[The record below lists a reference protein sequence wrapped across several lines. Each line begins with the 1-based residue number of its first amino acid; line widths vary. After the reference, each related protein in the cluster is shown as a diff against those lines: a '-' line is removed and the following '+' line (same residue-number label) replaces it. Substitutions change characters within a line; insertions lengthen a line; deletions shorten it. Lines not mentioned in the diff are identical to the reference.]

1 MKKSLFIIAAIALV
15 FSFTSCNKTSSYGG
29 KYTGTYT
36 FFKQNGSI
44 STPDSVKK
52 GKTVPVTQLTDA
64 NVQLYYILSLTKVAD
79 GRYESSETQSELI
92 KQLMQVVGIGEN
104 ASEAITNVKVK
115 ADFTQKD
122 HLTYVMTY
130 DVQLLGVA
138 TVEVRILQ
146 FDGDKQS
153 N

>member
-15 FSFTSCNKTSSYGG
+15 FSFTSCNKNSSYGG

-52 GKTVPVTQLTDA
+52 GKTVPVSQLTDA
-64 NVQLYYILSLTKVAD
+64 SIQLYYILSLSKVSD
-79 GRYESSETQSELI
+79 GVFQSSEMQADLM
-92 KQLMQVVGIGEN
+92 KQLLQTIGVGQN
-104 ASEAITNVKVK
+104 ASEAITNVKIK

>member
-1 MKKSLFIIAAIALV
+1 MKKSLLIIAAIALA
-15 FSFTSCNKTSSYGG
+15 FAFTSCDKTNSYSG

-64 NVQLYYILSLTKVAD
+64 SVQLYYILQLSKISD
-79 GRYESSETQSELI
+79 GMYQSSEMQSDLM
-92 KQLMQVVGIGEN
+92 KQLLTTVGVGET
-104 ASEAITNVKVK
+104 ASEAITNVKVR
-115 ADFTQKD
+115 ADFTVPN

-130 DVQLLGVA
+130 
-138 TVEVRILQ
+138 TVEVYGIGIEVRILQ
-146 FDGDKQS
+146 FDGDRQ
-153 N
+153 

>member
-1 MKKSLFIIAAIALV
+1 MKKGLFIIAAIALV
-15 FSFTSCNKTSSYGG
+15 FSFTSCNKTTNYGG

-44 STPDSVKK
+44 SNPDSVKK
-52 GKTVPVTQLTDA
+52 GKTVPVLQLTDSR
-64 NVQLYYILSLTKVAD
+64 VRLYDVLALDQVAD
-79 GRYESSETQSELI
+79 GLYQSSEMQSEMI
-92 KQLMQVVGIGEN
+92 KQVLQIVGIGEN
-104 ASEAITNVKVK
+104 ASEAISNVKVK

-122 HLTYVMTY
+122 HLTYVRTY

-146 FDGDKQS
+146 FDGDRQS